1 MKKKFLSLMMA
12 AAVVATTSVSA
23 FAQDYNVIDSQ
34 EIEHNVTITGDIA
47 DNTGG
52 VKPGTIQVTVP
63 TTTSFQVNQRGEF
76 TAPDIVV
83 NNTGSKKIDVL
94 AYKFTDTNGSTG
106 IDIKRKSDVV
116 VADRTTIGRNNIS
129 LSLKGNAGTAYFISD
144 TSQATNKTGVYS
156 EETLASDSEVANGH
170 KISSVLPNTEDR
182 LVLQGEAGKQTTGIP
197 EAIQDTFTLTLK
209 IKKSTTN

>member
-23 FAQDYNVIDSQ
+23 FAQDYNVIDSK
-34 EIEHNVTITGDIA
+34 EIEHNVTITGDVA
-47 DNTGG
+47 DDQDH

-63 TTTSFQVNQRGEF
+63 TTTTFQVSKKGEF
-76 TAPDIVV
+76 TAPEIVV
-83 NNTGSKKIDVL
+83 SNRGAQKIDVL
-94 AYKFTDTNGSTG
+94 AYKFKDTNGATG
-106 IDIKRKSDVV
+106 INIKRKSDVV
-116 VADRTTIGRNNIS
+116 TGDRTSVPRSDVS
-129 LSLKGNAGTAYFISD
+129 LSLKGNESTAYFVSD
-144 TSQATNKTGVYS
+144 TSQAAAKTGVYS
-156 EETLASDSEVANGH
+156 NETLGSEVVDGH

>member
-23 FAQDYNVIDSQ
+23 FAQDYNVIDSK
-34 EIEHNVTITGDIA
+34 EIEHNVTITGNVA
-47 DNTGG
+47 DNLGN

-63 TTTSFQVNQRGEF
+63 TTTSFKVDQKGEF

-83 NNTGSKKIDVL
+83 NNTGSQKIDVL
-94 AYKFTDTNGSTG
+94 AYKFTDTNGTSG
-106 IDIKRKSDVV
+106 INIKKKGEIVTDGR
-116 VADRTTIGRNNIS
+116 ANIGRNNMS
-129 LSLKGNAGTAYFISD
+129 LSLKGNAGTAYFTSD
-144 TSQATNKTGVYS
+144 RAAETNTGVYS
-156 EETLASDSEVANGH
+156 DEGLVSEVTNGH

-182 LVLQGEAGKQTTGIP
+182 LVLEGEAGKQTTGIS